1 MTALLFDTHVNMC
14 YNIRVDRC
22 FAKKGETM
30 KRVKHILAFIAFIGF
45 FVIAGALGNDDVMI
59 FSNVAYPFAE
69 TLRTVAV
76 GAVLMLPAVV
86 TGVINGQE

>member
-1 MTALLFDTHVNMC
+1 MTALLFDTLVNMC

-30 KRVKHILAFIAFIGF
+30 KRVTNILAFIGF

-76 GAVLMLPAVV
+76 GAVLMLPAMI
-86 TGVINGQE
+86 TGVSN

>member
-1 MTALLFDTHVNMC
+1 MTALLFDTLANVC

-30 KRVKHILAFIAFIGF
+30 KRVTNILAFIGF

-76 GAVLMLPAVV
+76 GAVLMLPAVI
-86 TGVINGQE
+86 TGVSN

>member
-1 MTALLFDTHVNMC
+1 MC
-14 YNIRVDRC
+14 YNIIVDSC
-22 FAKKGETM
+22 FAQKGETM
-30 KRVKHILAFIAFIGF
+30 KRVTHILAFIGF

-59 FSNVAYPFAE
+59 FSNGAYPIAE

-86 TGVINGQE
+86 VEVING

>member
-1 MTALLFDTHVNMC
+1 
-14 YNIRVDRC
+14 
-22 FAKKGETM
+22 M
-30 KRVKHILAFIAFIGF
+30 KRVKHILAFIGF

-69 TLRTVAV
+69 TLMTVAV
-76 GAVLMLPAVV
+76 GAVLMLPAVI

>member
-1 MTALLFDTHVNMC
+1 
-14 YNIRVDRC
+14 
-22 FAKKGETM
+22 M
-30 KRVKHILAFIAFIGF
+30 KRVTHILAFIGF

-59 FSNVAYPFAE
+59 FSTGAYPLIE

-86 TGVINGQE
+86 VEVING

>member
-1 MTALLFDTHVNMC
+1 MC

-22 FAKKGETM
+22 FTKKGETM
-30 KRVKHILAFIAFIGF
+30 KRVKHILAFIGF

-69 TLRTVAV
+69 TLRTVAI
-76 GAVLMLPAVV
+76 GAVLMLPVV
-86 TGVINGQE
+86 ITGVSN

>member
-22 FAKKGETM
+22 FAQKGETM
-30 KRVKHILAFIAFIGF
+30 KRVTHILAFIGF
-45 FVIAGALGNDDVMI
+45 FVIAGALGNDDAMI

-76 GAVLMLPAVV
+76 GAVLMLPAMI
-86 TGVINGQE
+86 TGVING

>member
-1 MTALLFDTHVNMC
+1 MC

-30 KRVKHILAFIAFIGF
+30 KRVKHILAFIGF

-76 GAVLMLPAVV
+76 GAVLMLPAMI
-86 TGVINGQE
+86 TGVING